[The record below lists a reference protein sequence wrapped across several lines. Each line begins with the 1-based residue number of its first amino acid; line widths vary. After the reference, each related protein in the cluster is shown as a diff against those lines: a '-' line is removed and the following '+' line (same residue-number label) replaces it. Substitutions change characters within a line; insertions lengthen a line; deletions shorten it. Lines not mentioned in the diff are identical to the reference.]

1 MSRPGLALLP
11 QGRYASRKAA
21 GTRLWRSPE
30 GLDCHRQ
37 RARQALGR
45 DNPNDGPTGTA
56 GKARTGGKPGRQSG
70 AWKARTPCK
79 PGRQARTP
87 DNPERRT
94 NRNGR
99 ETPNGSQAARQ
110 AGRQPGRQ
118 AARQP
123 GRQAARQ
130 PGSQAA
136 RQAGRQSRTES
147 TLNPQPNPKNTAQP
161 EEQRSNQP
169 QPESTPTQPEDHRPT
184 HNQPQQRPQNPR
196 PPSTKQAH
204 SPHYPNPSPH
214 PPHPPPPPPAPRPAQ
229 SNPATTHLTPAASI
243 PRNSFLRSAI
253 SSRNRAANSNCRSRA
268 AFIIWSVNCCTRS
281 ASSEGAMDTKFSL
294 TYTPEDRPPGSPAAR
309 RPREAFRPEP
319 PIGTSVPASPASL

>member
-99 ETPNGSQAARQ
+99 ESPNGSQAARQ
-110 AGRQPGRQ
+110 AGRQPG
-118 AARQP
+118 
-123 GRQAARQ
+123 
-130 PGSQAA
+130 SEAA
-136 RQAGRQSRTES
+136 RQAGRQSRTEI

-196 PPSTKQAH
+196 PRSTKQAH
-204 SPHYPNPSPH
+204 SPHYPNP
-214 PPHPPPPPPAPRPAQ
+214 PPHPGPAPARPPASPEQP
-229 SNPATTHLTPAASI
+229 SNHSLDPSSIHPPQLLLEIRDLIPQPSRQLELQIPSGVHHLVRQLLHQI
-243 PRNSFLRSAI
+243 RQLRAGHGPDVLLDI
-253 SSRNRAANSNCRSRA
+253 HPGGPP
-268 AFIIWSVNCCTRS
+268 TR
-281 ASSEGAMDTKFSL
+281 L
-294 TYTPEDRPPGSPAAR
+294 PGSP
-309 RPREAFRPEP
+309 P
-319 PIGTSVPASPASL
+319 PTRGVPA